1 MKIRHILSIFSD
13 HFCNFTKTR
22 TLMQIYFS
30 EFGEV
35 FQNNFFIEH
44 FQATLENL
52 TSTSKG
58 DSEKSDSKTSAFM

>member
-1 MKIRHILSIFSD
+1 
-13 HFCNFTKTR
+13 
-22 TLMQIYFS
+22 MQIYFS

-58 DSEKSDSKTSAFM
+58 DSEKSGSKTSAFM